1 MRLLAGFAATILAVA
16 AVAVPAVAALLL
28 MPGLWLPSLIER
40 RLESRLD
47 RAVEIAGPV
56 DLRLF
61 STPPALE
68 IDGLRIANPAWT
80 DEAWFLRARQVRVEI
95 PWARLAD
102 LSLQPSLVALASPR
116 VYLLRTRSGG
126 VTWPRLDSGANGGG
140 GGLPVDRLRVSDGV
154 VIYRVPDRRTDL
166 TARVETHQDH
176 LAVEAQGI
184 WRGENLTA
192 SLTGGQPSGLVRD
205 RAAYPLRGSLISGAL
220 HLEVDGTLADPLAL
234 SGVDVA
240 LAGRG
245 PTLAEVGALIGVA
258 FPASPPFDLAGRLR
272 DTGTG
277 WVYGDAQGTIGDS
290 AVAGRVEVAFAD
302 VPRVTVEVSSSH
314 LRVRDALV
322 IAGLGDVGGEGGSAS
337 GGPLIPDA
345 PMPTDALSGFG
356 LTLTLRAEGAV
367 GGPVMLGRLAVNAT
381 IDDDRLRIDPIQATL
396 ADGGSVDGRVVVDAS
411 QGVPRVAVEGA
422 FERVRFSV
430 PVAGATAQGAFGG
443 NVDLT
448 GRGETLHAVL
458 GSANGKAAVMVS
470 GGHLSADI
478 LGRAGIGFGDLVGL
492 VLPEEEDGG
501 AVLHCAAATA
511 EVTDGIARIPGL
523 VVDTETGRMEGKGT
537 LDLGAQTL
545 DLALRIDPAGPQLL
559 SVSGPVEVAGPWR
572 SPTVNPQVGGTV
584 MRALAGLGLGL
595 VGGPLAA
602 LVPMV
607 DLGGTSESGCG
618 GALRPPS
625 TSEAP

>member
-47 RAVEIAGPV
+47 RPVEIAGPV

-205 RAAYPLRGSLISGAL
+205 RAAYPLRGSLTSGAL

-302 VPRVTVEVSSSH
+302 VPQVTVEVSSSH

-322 IAGLGDVGGEGGSAS
+322 IAGLGGVGGEGGSAS
-337 GGPLIPDA
+337 GAPLIPDA

-356 LTLTLRAEGAV
+356 LTLTLRAEEAV

-422 FERVRFSV
+422 FDRVRFSA

-478 LGRAGIGFGDLVGL
+478 LGRAGIGFSDLFAL
-492 VLPEEEDGG
+492 VLPEAGDGG

-559 SVSGPVEVAGPWR
+559 SISGPVEVTGPWR
-572 SPTVNPQVGGTV
+572 SPTVNPQVGGAV

-607 DLGGTSESGCG
+607 DLGGTSERGCD